1 MKQEQGPD
9 RVIIGEWM
17 SLPPDKR
24 RTAQKAAA
32 VAARAVETL
41 GIRCN
46 GDRSQRALAWLLPC
60 SGRA

>member
-17 SLPPDKR
+17 SLPPNKR

-32 VAARAVETL
+32 FAAKAIETHEF
-41 GIRCN
+41 RRN
-46 GDRSQRALAWLLPC
+46 GDRSQRALARLLPC
-60 SGRA
+60 SGKA